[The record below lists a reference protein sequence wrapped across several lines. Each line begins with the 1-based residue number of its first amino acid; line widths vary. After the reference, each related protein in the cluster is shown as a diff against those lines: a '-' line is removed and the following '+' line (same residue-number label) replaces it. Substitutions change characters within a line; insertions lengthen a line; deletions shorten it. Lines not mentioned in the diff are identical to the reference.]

1 MASGKGR
8 EGLDQSNGE
17 TLTALDRAL
26 AEFAS
31 HQSLQP
37 GEFTI
42 QMVLDK
48 DPSLS
53 RATLNKRFN
62 DMVRRGIL
70 EKRSLACESK
80 VANAYRYVD

>member
-1 MASGKGR
+1 
-8 EGLDQSNGE
+8 
-17 TLTALDRAL
+17 
-26 AEFAS
+26 
-31 HQSLQP
+31 
-37 GEFTI
+37 
-42 QMVLDK
+42 MVLDK

-70 EKRSLACESK
+70 EKRSLACESR